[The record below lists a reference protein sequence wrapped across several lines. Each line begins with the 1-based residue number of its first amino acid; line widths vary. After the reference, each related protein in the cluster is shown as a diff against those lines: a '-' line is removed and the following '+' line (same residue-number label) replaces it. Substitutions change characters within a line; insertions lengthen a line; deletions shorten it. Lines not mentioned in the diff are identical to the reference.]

1 MKHGPD
7 FLCVG
12 AEKSGTTWLYDNI
25 RYHPD
30 IWLPPSPFKELHY
43 FDDKTPNKN
52 LLHLGRFNH
61 GGLIRR
67 YSPLIHSP
75 TIETL
80 RWLWRFN
87 HHNNDS
93 MHWYRSLFTKKDKL
107 CGDITPLYS
116 TMDARGVEYAR
127 KVVGSKCK
135 IILIIREP
143 ISQSWSSVKMLYRYR
158 NINIRECDTSE
169 IVKEMQSPFMTLKS
183 DYSRMIKLWR
193 TYFDEDMLQIFFFD
207 DLLNDNEAF
216 LSNICQFIG

>member
-1 MKHGPD
+1 MEHGPD

-25 RYHPD
+25 RHHPD

-43 FDDKTPNKN
+43 FDDKAPNKK

-75 TIETL
+75 NIETL

-87 HHNNDS
+87 HHNNGS
-93 MHWYRSLFTKKDKL
+93 MHWYRSLFTKKGKL

-116 TMDARGVEYAR
+116 TMDARGIEYTR
-127 KVVGSKCK
+127 KVVGSGCK
-135 IILIIREP
+135 K
-143 ISQSWSSVKMLYRYR
+143 QNY
-158 NINIRECDTSE
+158 
-169 IVKEMQSPFMTLKS
+169 
-183 DYSRMIKLWR
+183 
-193 TYFDEDMLQIFFFD
+193 
-207 DLLNDNEAF
+207 
-216 LSNICQFIG
+216 